1 MTSTLLPALLLL
13 GAGAV
18 AAQRLPKIQLVY
30 TDPNGTAF
38 DLGCPGFLRQQ
49 VDPGRHKQDI
59 AETVRRMPEF
69 QARWDKEGT
78 RYLAAAMREVGMR
91 YPYTEVQV
99 TLTVCPTVNPMSAP
113 LLMNVRPYLSSA
125 NNPMPDWQFARVVF
139 HELMHTYILPVRRV
153 SELRSKK
160 YAAEPQVTLV
170 HLHVAAL
177 EKFVL
182 TKLGEKDKLREL
194 DEHYRARSPAGYRRA
209 WEIVNTEGHEAFI
222 KELKL
227 ARRQM
232 R

>member
-1 MTSTLLPALLLL
+1 MTNTLLPVLLLL

-18 AAQRLPKIQLVY
+18 AAERLPKIQLVY

-38 DLGCPGFLRQQ
+38 DLGCPGFLKQQ
-49 VDPGRHKQDI
+49 VDPARHKQDI
-59 AETVRRMPEF
+59 AETVRRLPEF

-78 RYLAAAMREVGMR
+78 RYLAAAMREVGMK
-91 YPYTEVQV
+91 YPYKEVQV
-99 TLTVCPTVNPMSAP
+99 TLTVCPTVNSMSAP
-113 LLMNVRPYLSSA
+113 LLMNVRPHLSSA
-125 NNPMPDWQFARVVF
+125 KNPIPDWRFAHVVF

-160 YAAEPQVTLV
+160 YASEPQVTLV
-170 HLHVAAL
+170 HLHVVAL

-182 TKLGEKDKLREL
+182 TKLREKDKLREL
-194 DEHYRARSPAGYRRA
+194 DEHYRTRSPAGYRRA

-227 ARRQM
+227 ARRPM